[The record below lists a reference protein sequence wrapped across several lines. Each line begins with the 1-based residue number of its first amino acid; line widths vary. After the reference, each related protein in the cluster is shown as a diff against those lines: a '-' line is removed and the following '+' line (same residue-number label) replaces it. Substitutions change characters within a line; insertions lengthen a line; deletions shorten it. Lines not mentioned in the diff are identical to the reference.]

1 MDIEKIIS
9 TLNKRLKTL
18 FTYNVE
24 IKKFKNNFNYLSIHN
39 HMCSAL
45 TLGEEVKV
53 INLFDNYWLYI
64 HINIYPSQE
73 SKKIYYINF
82 SLSLFYGSYGE
93 LNKRQLFRAEWD
105 NYEKPCSPMH
115 PQ

>member
-24 IKKFKNNFNYLSIHN
+24 IKKFKNNFNYLSISN
-39 HMCSAL
+39 YMCSAL

-64 HINIYPSQE
+64 HIKISIKQE
-73 SKKIYYINF
+73 GKKPIYYLYIIRYQR
-82 SLSLFYGSYGE
+82 SARSDIRFYS
-93 LNKRQLFRAEWD
+93 QSFFFVTTA
-105 NYEKPCSPMH
+105 MF
-115 PQ
+115 